1 MKFVIDRNLPLP
13 LRNQLHGLIEYGIS
27 CGELAPGEILPSVR
41 ELADMVGVAPMTVA
55 QVYADLKEKGLLQT
69 RPGSGTFVADRQVG
83 STTDPTKHVYLYRQI
98 DNLIEQSRKLGLQ
111 PSELIAAIN
120 TRLRQSDHGPAR
132 PRILVVGLFPD
143 ATRSYAAFLAD
154 RLADHAHVEFTTI
167 SALEQDTQGVPEAR
181 SADLVVT
188 IVNRLQQVKTL
199 LPDANVVAIRFTPSE
214 ETRRALASLDSRT
227 KVAAVS
233 LFPEFLP
240 ILKSGIER
248 FAPHVSHITSGTMD
262 MPAFRAE
269 LAEAD
274 VIIHATGADETLK
287 DSHPQLPRIEYRHA
301 PDEAD
306 IERIIIP
313 ALPS

>member
-1 MKFVIDRNLPLP
+1 MKFAVNRNLPLP

-41 ELADMVGVAPMTVA
+41 ELAEMVGVAPMTVA

-69 RPGSGTFVADRQVG
+69 RPGSGTFVADRQSG
-83 STTDPTKHVYLYRQI
+83 GATDPTKHVYLYRQI
-98 DNLIEQSRKLGLQ
+98 DNLIEQSRKLGFQ
-111 PSELIAAIN
+111 PTELIAAIN

-132 PRILVVGLFPD
+132 PRVLVVGLFPD
-143 ATRSYAAFLAD
+143 ATRSYADFLG
-154 RLADHAHVEFTTI
+154 RKLANHARVEFTTI
-167 SALEQDTQGVPEAR
+167 SALEQNPQGVLEAR

-199 LPDANVVAIRFTPSE
+199 LPDANVMAIRFTPSE

-240 ILKSGIER
+240 ILKAGIER
-248 FAPHVSHITSGTMD
+248 FAPHVSHITAGTMD

-274 VIIHATGADETLK
+274 VIIHATGADETLE
-287 DSHPQLPRIEYRHA
+287 DSYPQLPRIEYRHA
-301 PDEAD
+301 PDEVD